1 MSLTGLNTDII
12 IPQMLIGDWAVVNG
26 PTKNWGVIDGMGV
39 DPGYM
44 CFFVCVSVRVHFSRR
59 RYRGGGERDQR
70 EGERER
76 CHNE

>member
-1 MSLTGLNTDII
+1 
-12 IPQMLIGDWAVVNG
+12 MLIGDWAVVNG

-59 RYRGGGERDQR
+59 RYRGGGERER
-70 EGERER
+70 SERGREREMSQR
-76 CHNE
+76 VILTMSLPLQP